1 MSLGTISAM
10 LVRETRQRSLTRILF
25 ALSTV
30 VFASCLAA
38 ASDDVPHLR
47 ACADFTAPTNFDYL
61 VLASFADSPRFLAMA
76 GYHSTARQRINFLPG
91 AEPTPQYPPG
101 AVPMVTGPN
110 CITALLLS
118 SLK

>member
-1 MSLGTISAM
+1 MSLGTLSAAPRKRP
-10 LVRETRQRSLTRILF
+10 LARIFF
-25 ALSTV
+25 ALPTV

-47 ACADFTAPTNFDYL
+47 GCADYAAPTNFDYL

-76 GYHSTARQRINFLPG
+76 GYRSTARQHTGFMPG
-91 AEPTPQYPPG
+91 VEPAPQYPPG
-101 AVPMVTGPN
+101 AVPVATGPN

>member
-1 MSLGTISAM
+1 M
-10 LVRETRQRSLTRILF
+10 LMREPRQRSLTRIFF

-47 ACADFTAPTNFDYL
+47 ACADFTAPAPTNFDYL

-76 GYHSTARQRINFLPG
+76 GYHSTARQRTNFLPG
-91 AEPTPQYPPG
+91 VEPTPQYPPPG
-101 AVPMVTGPN
+101 AVPVVTGPN

>member
-1 MSLGTISAM
+1 M
-10 LVRETRQRSLTRILF
+10 LMRQPHERPLTRIFF

-30 VFASCLAA
+30 LFAGCLAA
-38 ASDDVPHLR
+38 ASNDAPHLR
-47 ACADFTAPTNFDYL
+47 GCADYVAPTNFDYL

-76 GYHSTARQRINFLPG
+76 GYRSTARQRTDFLPG
-91 AEPTPQYPPG
+91 AAPGPHGETVYPPG

>member
-1 MSLGTISAM
+1 MR
-10 LVRETRQRSLTRILF
+10 VREPRQRPLTRIFF
-25 ALSTV
+25 ALGTV
-30 VFASCLAA
+30 IFASYLAT

-47 ACADFTAPTNFDYL
+47 ACADFTASAPTNFDYL

-76 GYHSTARQRINFLPG
+76 GYHSTVRQRTNFLPG
-91 AEPTPQYPPG
+91 VEPTPHGETVYPPG

>member
-1 MSLGTISAM
+1 M
-10 LVRETRQRSLTRILF
+10 LVREPRQRSLTRISL

-38 ASDDVPHLR
+38 ASDDVPHVR
-47 ACADFTAPTNFDYL
+47 TYAAEVTAPTNFDYL

-76 GYHSTARQRINFLPG
+76 GYRSTAGQRTNFMPG
-91 AEPTPQYPPG
+91 IEPTPHGETVYPPG

>member
-1 MSLGTISAM
+1 MPL
-10 LVRETRQRSLTRILF
+10 REPRKHPLTRIFL

-38 ASDDVPHLR
+38 ASDEAPRPR
-47 ACADFTAPTNFDYL
+47 AYADLSSPTNFDYL
-61 VLASFADSPRFLAMA
+61 VLASMADSPRFLAMA
-76 GYHSTARQRINFLPG
+76 GYRSTARQRTELPPG
-91 AEPTPQYPPG
+91 VEPASHGETVYPPG
-101 AVPMVTGPN
+101 VVPVVTGPN

>member
-1 MSLGTISAM
+1 M
-10 LVRETRQRSLTRILF
+10 LVREPRQRPLTRIFF

-47 ACADFTAPTNFDYL
+47 ACADFTAPAPTNFDYL

-76 GYHSTARQRINFLPG
+76 GYHSTARQRTNFVPG
-91 AEPTPQYPPG
+91 VEPTPQYPPG
-101 AVPMVTGPN
+101 AVPVVTGPN

>member
-1 MSLGTISAM
+1 MR
-10 LVRETRQRSLTRILF
+10 VREPRQRPLTRIFF
-25 ALSTV
+25 ALGTV
-30 VFASCLAA
+30 IFASYFAA
-38 ASDDVPHLR
+38 ASDAVPHLR
-47 ACADFTAPTNFDYL
+47 ACADFTASTPTNFDYL

-76 GYHSTARQRINFLPG
+76 SYHSTVRQRTNFLPG
-91 AEPTPQYPPG
+91 VEPTPHGETVYPPG